1 MRNPNDNPNDISNQK
16 VKRSINFINENE
28 DTFHETNARKTTI
41 TPLKRVAK
49 HIKVI
54 DDTLN
59 ITELKKST
67 NAKLQKSS
75 KDNLKKSTTNA
86 KIDIDLID
94 YESNN
99 ANDLVCLTQ
108 TSILTSLIMIL
119 ILLAVIGFVLIYNC
133 IQNSR
138 QKRVYL
144 QSILALQRQQ
154 TSKFYLSH
162 G

>member
-1 MRNPNDNPNDISNQK
+1 MRSPKNGQSK

-28 DTFHETNARKTTI
+28 DQNHETNAGKTTI
-41 TPLKRVAK
+41 APLKRLAK

-59 ITELKKST
+59 ITELHKST
-67 NAKLQKSS
+67 NA
-75 KDNLKKSTTNA
+75 NLKISANDNRKKSAINA
-86 KIDIDLID
+86 KIDYDLMN

-99 ANDLVCLTQ
+99 ANDLICLTQ
-108 TSILTSLIMIL
+108 TSILTSLILIL
-119 ILLAVIGFVLIYNC
+119 ILLAVIGFVLVYNC
-133 IQNSR
+133 IQNTK
-138 QKRVYL
+138 QKRVYM

-154 TSKFYLSH
+154 TKFYLSH